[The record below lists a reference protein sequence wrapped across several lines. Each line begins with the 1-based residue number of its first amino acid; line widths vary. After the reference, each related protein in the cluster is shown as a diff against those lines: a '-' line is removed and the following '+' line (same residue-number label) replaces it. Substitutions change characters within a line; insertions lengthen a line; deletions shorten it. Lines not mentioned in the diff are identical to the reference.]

1 MYDRVSAFLSKG
13 RRRKN
18 LYIATVVL
26 FAFLAVEKAFFCLGI
41 GLTMSGLTFSHQPD
55 ISDILSLLV
64 YTTVTLLL
72 IAKVKYK
79 YILIPD
85 SLLFCLKLNVLI
97 SSIISLTELS
107 RLGLLTELSV
117 IEHLVE
123 AFFFAFFLGI
133 LFAGKLVPETSKFK
147 HICPFLCLGTLAV
160 CLPATIAFEAVK
172 VFVEE
177 TVYNFSISIEV
188 MWFVNGVLQEMV
200 LDLPYALLVL
210 LMFFSEK
217 KQRIILQCR
226 AEACLCR
233 F

>member
-13 RRRKN
+13 RRRNN

-41 GLTMSGLTFSHQPD
+41 GLTMSGLTLSHQPD

-64 YTTVTLLL
+64 YTTVMLLL

-107 RLGLLTELSV
+107 RLDLLTELSV

-123 AFFFAFFLGI
+123 AFFFALFLAI
-133 LFAGKLVPETSKFK
+133 LFAGKLVSETSRFK
-147 HICPFLCLGTLAV
+147 HMCPFLCFAALAV
-160 CLPATIAFEAVK
+160 CLPATIVFEAVK

-217 KQRIILQCR
+217 SK
-226 AEACLCR
+226 AKNNFAM
-233 F
+233 

>member
-41 GLTMSGLTFSHQPD
+41 GLTMSGLTLSHQPD
-55 ISDILSLLV
+55 ISDVLSLLV
-64 YTTVTLLL
+64 YTTVMLLL

-123 AFFFAFFLGI
+123 ACFFALFLGI
-133 LFAGKLVPETSKFK
+133 LFAGKLVPETSRFK

-217 KQRIILQCR
+217 KQSKK
-226 AEACLCR
+226 
-233 F
+233 

>member
-1 MYDRVSAFLSKG
+1 MYGKIQSFLSSGKH
-13 RRRKN
+13 RKN

-26 FAFLAVEKAFFCLGI
+26 FAFLAIEKAFYCFGI
-41 GLTMSGLTFSHQPD
+41 GLTMSGITLSHQPD
-55 ISDILSLLV
+55 ISDMLALFV
-64 YTTVTLLL
+64 YITVTVLI
-72 IAKVKYK
+72 IAKVNYK

-85 SLLFCLKLNVLI
+85 SLLFCLKLNVLV
-97 SSIISLTELS
+97 SSIISLTQAS

-123 AFFFAFFLGI
+123 SLFFALFLGI
-133 LFAGKLVPETSKFK
+133 LFTGKLVPETSRFK
-147 HICPFLCLGTLAV
+147 HICPFLCFAALAV

-177 TVYNFSISIEV
+177 TVYNFSTQIEV

-210 LMFFSEK
+210 LMFFPDK
-217 KQRIILQCR
+217 KTTSS
-226 AEACLCR
+226 
-233 F
+233 

>member
-1 MYDRVSAFLSKG
+1 MHDKVSAFLSKG
-13 RRRKN
+13 RHRKN
-18 LYIATVVL
+18 LYISTVVL
-26 FAFLAVEKAFFCLGI
+26 FAFLALEKAFFCFGI
-41 GLTMSGLTFSHQPD
+41 GLTMGGITLSHQPD

-64 YTTVTLLL
+64 YVTVTVLL

-97 SSIISLTELS
+97 SSIISLTEIS
-107 RLGLLTELSV
+107 KLGLLTEISV

-123 AFFFAFFLGI
+123 ALFFALFLAI

-147 HICPFLCLGTLAV
+147 HICPFLCFAALAV

-177 TVYNFSISIEV
+177 TVYNFSTSVEV
-188 MWFVNGVLQEMV
+188 IWFVNGVLQEMV

-210 LMFFSEK
+210 LMFFPDK
-217 KQRIILQCR
+217 KQRITLQR
-226 AEACLCR
+226 SWLLNS
-233 F
+233 

>member
-1 MYDRVSAFLSKG
+1 MYDRVSVFLSKG

-18 LYIATVVL
+18 LYIVTVVL

-41 GLTMSGLTFSHQPD
+41 GLTMSGLTLSHQPD
-55 ISDILSLLV
+55 ISDVLSLLV

-72 IAKVKYK
+72 ITKVKYK

-97 SSIISLTELS
+97 SSVISLTEAS

-123 AFFFAFFLGI
+123 SFFFALFLGI
-133 LFAGKLVPETSKFK
+133 LFTGKFVPETSRFK
-147 HICPFLCLGTLAV
+147 HMCPFLCFAALAV

-217 KQRIILQCR
+217 KQAVPEDQT
-226 AEACLCR
+226 
-233 F
+233 

>member
-13 RRRKN
+13 RRRNN

-26 FAFLAVEKAFFCLGI
+26 FAFLAAEKAFFGLGI
-41 GLTMSGLTFSHQPD
+41 GLTMSGLTLSHQPD
-55 ISDILSLLV
+55 ISDVLSLLV
-64 YTTVTLLL
+64 YTTVTLLV

-97 SSIISLTELS
+97 SSIISLTELAK
-107 RLGLLTELSV
+107 LGLLTELSV

-123 AFFFAFFLGI
+123 AFFFALFLAI
-133 LFAGKLVPETSKFK
+133 LFTGKLVPETSRFK

-217 KQRIILQCR
+217 KQSK
-226 AEACLCR
+226 E
-233 F
+233 

>member
-97 SSIISLTELS
+97 LSIISLTELS

-123 AFFFAFFLGI
+123 AFFFALFLAI

-210 LMFFSEK
+210 LMFFPEK
-217 KQRIILQCR
+217 KQSK
-226 AEACLCR
+226 E
-233 F
+233 

>member
-1 MYDRVSAFLSKG
+1 MYDKVSAFLSKG
-13 RRRKN
+13 KHRKN

-26 FAFLAVEKAFFCLGI
+26 FAFLALEKAFFCLGI
-41 GLTMSGLTFSHQPD
+41 GLTMSGITLSHQPD
-55 ISDILSLLV
+55 ISDILSLCV
-64 YTTVTLLL
+64 YTAVTVLL
-72 IAKVKYK
+72 IAKVKHK

-97 SSIISLTELS
+97 SSILSLTELAK
-107 RLGLLTELSV
+107 LGLLTEISV

-123 AFFFAFFLGI
+123 AFFFALFLGI
-133 LFAGKLVPETSKFK
+133 LFAGKLVPETSRFK
-147 HICPFLCLGTLAV
+147 HICPFLCLGALAV

-177 TVYNFSISIEV
+177 TVYNFSTQIEV

-210 LMFFSEK
+210 LMFFPDK
-217 KQRIILQCR
+217 KTTSH
-226 AEACLCR
+226 
-233 F
+233 

>member
-1 MYDRVSAFLSKG
+1 MYDRVSAFLSSGK
-13 RRRKN
+13 RRKN
-18 LYIATVVL
+18 LYIATIVL

-41 GLTMSGLTFSHQPD
+41 GLTMSGLTLSHQPD
-55 ISDILSLLV
+55 ISDVLSLLV

-72 IAKVKYK
+72 ITKVKYK

-97 SSIISLTELS
+97 SSVISLTEAS
-107 RLGLLTELSV
+107 KLGLLTELSV

-123 AFFFAFFLGI
+123 AFFFALFLAI
-133 LFAGKLVPETSKFK
+133 LFAGKLVPETSRFK
-147 HICPFLCLGTLAV
+147 HMCPFLCFAALAV

-217 KQRIILQCR
+217 KQSKK
-226 AEACLCR
+226 
-233 F
+233 